1 MGPESGQPPAG
12 VCLVLDFDGTIL
24 DTEAPLY
31 RSWAE
36 LWADHGH
43 QLALAD
49 WQRNIGGD
57 DLFDPWIELEA
68 RLGRPLDAG
77 LRDRRRLRRDEIQ
90 ASQPLR
96 DGVVDWLAEAAARGV
111 PVGVASSSSQEWV
124 EGKLEL
130 LGIRDRFT
138 ALVCRSDVVPAK
150 PEPTSYRLA
159 CARLG
164 ADPARSVAVEDSPQG
179 VAAAVAA
186 GLYTVAVPH
195 PLTRNLDLSAAQLVV
210 DSLERLTLTE
220 ALERA
225 AFRPPTGDGS
235 PISRR

>member
-1 MGPESGQPPAG
+1 MGPESRQPPAG

-77 LRDRRRLRRDEIQ
+77 LR
-90 ASQPLR
+90 
-96 DGVVDWLAEAAARGV
+96 
-111 PVGVASSSSQEWV
+111 
-124 EGKLEL
+124 
-130 LGIRDRFT
+130 
-138 ALVCRSDVVPAK
+138 
-150 PEPTSYRLA
+150 
-159 CARLG
+159 
-164 ADPARSVAVEDSPQG
+164 
-179 VAAAVAA
+179 
-186 GLYTVAVPH
+186 
-195 PLTRNLDLSAAQLVV
+195 
-210 DSLERLTLTE
+210 
-220 ALERA
+220 
-225 AFRPPTGDGS
+225 
-235 PISRR
+235 